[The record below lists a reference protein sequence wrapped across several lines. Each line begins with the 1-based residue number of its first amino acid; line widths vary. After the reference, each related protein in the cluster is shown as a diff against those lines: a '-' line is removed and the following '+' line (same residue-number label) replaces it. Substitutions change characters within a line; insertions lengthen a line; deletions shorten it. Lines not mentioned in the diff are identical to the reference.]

1 MSAVDERLSLSNLKS
16 QLVLNPQAFVA
27 IWFDANERALFY
39 LKDAGGGGYV
49 LGTAAPHQ
57 YKFRATQAAVAAQT
71 SALAWFPT
79 APGQV
84 LDRIE
89 AFTSVASAIK
99 ITVPES
105 ITVASWTALAPAAGN
120 DMNQEGPLAPAAKV
134 LSLSPFAP
142 SALTVRRHPALA
154 INTPWVVDSL
164 NAISKGNQLASATSA
179 TAVVV
184 ASEGVNLVLDVNFE
198 WREYL

>member
-1 MSAVDERLSLSNLKS
+1 MVAVDERLSFSTLKA
-16 QLVLNPQAFVA
+16 QLVLNPDAFRA
-27 IWFDANERALFY
+27 IWFDANERVLYY
-39 LKDAGGGGYV
+39 LKDTGGGGYV
-49 LGTAAPHQ
+49 LGTASPHQ

-71 SALAWFPT
+71 SAVAWFPT

-89 AFTSVASAIK
+89 VFVSVASAVK
-99 ITVPES
+99 ITVAES

-120 DMNQEGPLAPAAKV
+120 DMNQEGPVAPAAKV

-142 SALTVRRHPALA
+142 QALTVRRHPSLA
-154 INTPWVVDSL
+154 INTPWLVDSL
-164 NAISKGNQLASATSA
+164 NVLSKGNQTSA
-179 TAVVV
+179 ATTAVAVVV